1 MLEDLRR
8 EPSGQFENFCRMSAT
23 DFEYPINKV
32 GPFIVKIDTTM
43 RKAIP
48 VQERLAV
55 TLRFLA
61 TGDSFKSLS
70 FLFKI
75 SSQTVSKCVH
85 ETCIALIEILK
96 DEIKVYNYFNYLN
109 NLSLFYSKYNNLSN

>member
-1 MLEDLRR
+1 
-8 EPSGQFENFCRMSAT
+8 MSAT
-23 DFEYPINKV
+23 DFEYLINKV
-32 GPFIVKIDTTM
+32 GPFIVKIDTSM
-43 RKAIP
+43 RKAIH

-75 SSQTVSKCVH
+75 SSQTVSRCVY

-96 DEIKVYNYFNYLN
+96 DEIKVKVF
-109 NLSLFYSKYNNLSN
+109 

>member
-1 MLEDLRR
+1 
-8 EPSGQFENFCRMSAT
+8 
-23 DFEYPINKV
+23 
-32 GPFIVKIDTTM
+32 M

-70 FLFKI
+70 YLFKV
-75 SSQTVSKCVH
+75 STHTVARCVH
-85 ETCIALIEILK
+85 ETCVALIDVLK
-96 DEIKVYNYFNYLN
+96 HEIKVNYCFYFWLKKSVYIS
-109 NLSLFYSKYNNLSN
+109 SLTSVVNIKLTYVVL